1 MTEGREGGVLV
12 KYLPSLT
19 YRKPG
24 PHVRN
29 GLEGGLHQGGGQVSP
44 CKSAYAQGN
53 MTSDRLWQGG
63 LG

>member
-1 MTEGREGGVLV
+1 MIEGKEGGVLV

-29 GLEGGLHQGGGQVSP
+29 GLEGGLPPGQWS
-44 CKSAYAQGN
+44 G
-53 MTSDRLWQGG
+53 
-63 LG
+63 